1 MSDPKLI
8 DARDR
13 IQKILDEADI
23 AGHVVLHN
31 APGKFEVFTKLDPSY
46 SKLIGLPPV
55 VRLRSKLADYNGDA
69 GKQREDLQATASMVR
84 GIAELA
90 GLTAVQLL
98 ELAEF
103 IDAKT
108 GAEHGPMRP
117 DDNQGGH

>member
-1 MSDPKLI
+1 MSDQKLI

-13 IQKILDEADI
+13 IKAILDEADI

-31 APGKFEVFTKLDPSY
+31 APGNFEVFTKLDPSY

-55 VRLRSKLADYNGDA
+55 VQIRSKLADYGGDA
-69 GKQREDLQATASMVR
+69 EKQRQDLQATACMVR
-84 GIAELA
+84 GIAEVT
-90 GLTAVQLL
+90 GTIAVQLY

-108 GAEHGPMRP
+108 GAEHGPMQR
-117 DDNQGGH
+117 DDDPVVH